1 MIKNVILFFLAI
13 YFILLILSYTLNI
26 NQFKLWNSSLIEG
39 IDGSIT
45 SVLAANKP
53 YVSFEQ
59 LQAIESTLAFH
70 NNIESGVIPTN
81 VISNLMRLGVQDAG
95 FQAILNDK
103 TMTDV
108 IKLDKLKDYVKTQLK
123 PKLSA
128 DGLIL
133 HYTLDEMQGST
144 VKNIAVETSDDSQY
158 DGRVYGYTF
167 IDTSDYK
174 YGNAS
179 TRFRYDSSQSGNQRD
194 YIKIPSIPL
203 TLYKNDI
210 FQGFTFA
217 TWYQTT
223 PNSKPWARLFEFSNG
238 GGCMSTILASVSFA
252 NEMTYTFMVCGHEE
266 YEFNLI
272 KTKTPLPINQWIHIA
287 TTISP
292 NGSYI
297 NYINGVATQS
307 NYSTNRDFLTA
318 SESDIWGGVVDPETK
333 ALRVPSNTERNLNY
347 IGKSVWNNW
356 DAGFDGRMND
366 FRIYRKALSAVDI
379 LRIYNLK
386 NPDIKYTF
394 TSLTTQ
400 VNAKRENVVL
410 NADSTIQLV
419 KDISG
424 KNKVGNAR
432 GYLPYCPTSQVIT
445 IPVGQHL
452 EITKNIEDNAFT
464 MAIVVNVYDFNSWSF
479 TDNHYGYNYIIG
491 GNCNTFEMFCH
502 ANWVYI
508 NTSCTGTHMYHNVAN
523 MKGDSINIYI
533 VKIDSNQ
540 NLTLSINGTICI
552 NNTKMPAHN
561 KWGSSG
567 NICIGKGPNRYSENA
582 IDFYEFMHFDEFYSL
597 EKQQYVEG
605 YLAKKWGLNV
615 LPANHPYKRME

>member
-13 YFILLILSYTLNI
+13 CFILLIISYILNI

-39 IDGSIT
+39 ANSGSIT
-45 SVLAANKP
+45 SVLAANQTLP
-53 YVSFEQ
+53 VSFEQ
-59 LQAIESTLAFH
+59 LEAIDSTLSMH
-70 NNIESGVIPTN
+70 RNMNSGVSPANI
-81 VISNLMRLGVQDAG
+81 ISILMRLNIRDAG
-95 FQAILNDK
+95 FLEILNDT
-103 TMTDV
+103 TMPDV
-108 IKLDKLKDYVKTQLK
+108 MRLDHLIIYVKTQLK

-133 HYTLDEMQGST
+133 HYTLDEFQGSI

-158 DGRVYGYTF
+158 DGTVYGNTF

-179 TRFRYDSSQSGNQRD
+179 TRFRYDSSQAGNQRD

-223 PNSKPWARLFEFSNG
+223 PNSKPWGRLFEFSSG

-347 IGKSVWNNW
+347 IGKSVWSNW

-410 NADSTIQLV
+410 NTDSTIQLV

-452 EITKNIEDNAFT
+452 EITKNIENKPFT
-464 MAIVVNVYDFNSWSF
+464 MAIVVNMYNFSPR
-479 TDNHYGYNYIIG
+479 TKYNYLIG
-491 GNCNTFEMFCH
+491 GGCGMLEILFTHNLILLQTACRNSRQL
-502 ANWVYI
+502 VY
-508 NTSCTGTHMYHNVAN
+508 N
-523 MKGDSINIYI
+523 MGSIKGDSINIYI
-533 VKIDSNQ
+533 VKMDSNQ
-540 NLTLSINGTICI
+540 NVTLSINGTIVF
-552 NNTKMPAHN
+552 NNENLAHDDWN
-561 KWGSSG
+561 TN
-567 NICIGKGPNRYSENA
+567 NICIGKGISQDWMA
-582 IDFYEFMHFDEFYSL
+582 QDIIDFYELMYFDDFYSL

-605 YLAKKWGLNV
+605 YLAKNWGLNV